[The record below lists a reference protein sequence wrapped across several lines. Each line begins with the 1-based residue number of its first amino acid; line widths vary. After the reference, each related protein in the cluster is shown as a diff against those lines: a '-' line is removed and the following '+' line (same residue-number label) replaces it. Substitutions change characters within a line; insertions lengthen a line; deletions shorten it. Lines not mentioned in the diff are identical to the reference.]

1 MKINLKKL
9 SATFLSIVMVTAC
22 VAGCGNKQ
30 AEPVVKAE
38 TKADT
43 EKDDTEKADV
53 GKGEEMAAAEHSS
66 TSGKNETVYIIKNSD
81 GTSKTIVSEWL
92 KNPSGTASLTD
103 FADLENIEV
112 VKGDAKIESNVGGS
126 IKWDANGAD
135 IYYRGTTSKE
145 VPVDVEIT
153 YKLDGTA
160 LKASELK
167 GKSGHLVMEINYK
180 NTMSKTVKGK
190 DGKDYT
196 IYMPFIMSTGMILD
210 NAKFSNI
217 TVKNGEA
224 VNDGD
229 HTVVMG
235 IGFPGLYDS
244 LGLDTI
250 NLNIDKEEKKIERAD
265 IPDSITIECDVN
277 DSDELSVLS
286 VAKVFDINKINK
298 TYDVGNI
305 DTDVDDMTDGM
316 KKLLDGSNDLYSGIK
331 KVDSGVK
338 TLEKGAKKISN
349 GAGSLAAGA
358 KKLSTGSTTLASGA
372 KSLSDGI
379 ATLNK
384 ALPSADDAKKLAAG
398 SKTVN
403 STIDSMHSATKNVPI
418 SDKDIDA
425 VTAKLYKLVKSG
437 DLDEATMKQIV
448 AVYKTYQGLEK
459 GISGLDSGYGS
470 INSAVQAYPQI
481 VSAVG
486 NASKGAKQVAD
497 GAKSVSKGA
506 KDLSS
511 GADKLAKGAKNLSNG
526 TGTLADGTEKL
537 LKGSKDLKEGLKEF
551 DDKAVD
557 KVADLIHDTIDPLS
571 DRFELLKAYAESYDS
586 FAGCGQDIECSTVFI
601 FKNA

>member
-1 MKINLKKL
+1 MKINVKKI
-9 SATFLSIVMVTAC
+9 SATLLSVVMVTAA
-22 VAGCGNKQ
+22 VTGCGNNKQ
-30 AEPVVKAE
+30 AEPVIKAE
-38 TKADT
+38 EQSDT
-43 EKDDTEKADV
+43 ETDDMKKA
-53 GKGEEMAAAEHSS
+53 EEMAASEHSS

-92 KNPSGTASLTD
+92 KNPSGSATVTD
-103 FADLENIEV
+103 VANLDNIEV
-112 VKGDAKIESNVGGS
+112 VKGDAKLASNVSGS
-126 IKWDANGAD
+126 IKWDAQGAD
-135 IYYRGTTSKE
+135 IYYRGTTSKS
-145 VPVDVEIT
+145 VPVDVDIT
-153 YKLDGTA
+153 YKLDGKV

-167 GKSGHLVMEINYK
+167 GKSGHPVMEITYK
-180 NTMSKTVKGK
+180 NTLSKTVTGK
-190 DGKDYT
+190 DGKEYT

-210 NAKFSNI
+210 NAKYSNI
-217 TVKNGEA
+217 TVTNGEA

-244 LGLDTI
+244 LGFDSI
-250 NLNIDKEEKKIERAD
+250 NLNIDKEEKKIERSD
-265 IPDSITIECDVN
+265 IPDSVTVECDVN
-277 DSDELSVLS
+277 DCEELSVLT
-286 VAKVFDINKINK
+286 VGKVFDINKINK

-338 TLEKGAKKISN
+338 TLDKGAKKISS
-349 GAGSLAAGA
+349 GAGTLAKGA
-358 KKLSTGSTTLASGA
+358 KKLSTGSSTLASGA
-372 KSLSDGI
+372 KSLSEGI

-398 SKTVN
+398 SKTID
-403 STIDSMHSATKNVPI
+403 STINSMHSATKNVPI
-418 SDKDIDA
+418 TDKDVDA
-425 VTAKLYKLVKSG
+425 VTAKLYKLVRSG

-470 INSAVQAYPQI
+470 INSAVQAYPKI

-486 NASKGAKQVAD
+486 SASKGAKQVAD
-497 GAKSVSKGA
+497 GAQTVSKGA
-506 KDLSS
+506 KDLST

-526 TGTLADGTEKL
+526 TDTLSDGTEKL
-537 LKGSKDLKEGLKEF
+537 VKGSKDLKEGLKKF
-551 DDKAVD
+551 DDKAVN

-571 DRFELLKAYAESYDS
+571 DRFESIKAYADSYDS
-586 FAGCGQDIECSTVFI
+586 FAGCNLDMECSTVFI

>member
-1 MKINLKKL
+1 MKINVKKI
-9 SATFLSIVMVTAC
+9 SATLLSVVMVTAA
-22 VAGCGNKQ
+22 VTGCGNNKQ
-30 AEPVVKAE
+30 AEPVIKAE
-38 TKADT
+38 AEEKSDT
-43 EKDDTEKADV
+43 ETDDMEKA
-53 GKGEEMAAAEHSS
+53 EEMAAAEHSS
-66 TSGKNETVYIIKNSD
+66 TSGKNETVYVIKNSD

-92 KNPSGTASLTD
+92 KNPSGSATVTD
-103 FADLENIEV
+103 FASIDNIEV
-112 VKGDAKIESNVGGS
+112 VKGDAKIASNVGGS
-126 IKWDANGAD
+126 IKWDAQGAD

-145 VPVDVEIT
+145 VPVDVDIT
-153 YKLDGTA
+153 YKLDGNVV
-160 LKASELK
+160 KASELK

-180 NTMSKTVKGK
+180 NKMSKTVKDK

-210 NAKFSNI
+210 NANYSNI

-250 NLNIDKEEKKIERAD
+250 NLNIDKEEKKIERTD
-265 IPDSITIECDVN
+265 IPESITIECDVK
-277 DSDELSVLS
+277 DCEELSVLT

-316 KKLLDGSNDLYSGIK
+316 KKLLDGSNDLHSGIK

-349 GAGSLAAGA
+349 GAGSLAKGA
-358 KKLSTGSTTLASGA
+358 KKLSNGSSSLANGA
-372 KSLSDGI
+372 KSLNEGI
-379 ATLNK
+379 ASLNK

-398 SKTVN
+398 SKSVQ
-403 STIDSMHSATKNVPI
+403 STIDSMHKATKNVPI

-425 VTAKLYKLVKSG
+425 VTAKLSKLVKSG

-448 AVYKTYQGLEK
+448 GVYKTYHGLEK
-459 GISGLDSGYGS
+459 GISGLDSGYDS
-470 INSAVQAYPQI
+470 INSAVQAYPKL

-486 NASKGAKQVAD
+486 SASKGAKQVAD
-497 GAKSVSKGA
+497 GAQSVSKGA
-506 KDLSS
+506 KELSS

-526 TGTLADGTEKL
+526 TSTLSDGTEKL
-537 LKGSKDLKEGLKEF
+537 LKGSKDLKEGLKKF
-551 DDKAVD
+551 DDKAVN

-571 DRFELLKAYAESYDS
+571 DRFDAVKAYADSYDS
-586 FAGCGQDIECSTVFI
+586 FAGSDQDTECSTVFI